1 MERVLIIGCSGAGKS
16 TLARALSEKMMIP
29 AVHLDKLWWRDNW
42 EHIPREEFDERLARE
57 MEKDKWIMDGDYSRT
72 LPVRLARCDTV
83 IYLDFNRFICLKGA
97 VKRVISHY
105 GKTRPDM
112 GGNCRERFDW
122 HFLAWIWNYNK
133 RNRRRNY
140 ELLDAQK
147 DKTVIIFKNH
157 RQVRK
162 WLAVI

>member
-1 MERVLIIGCSGAGKS
+1 M
-16 TLARALSEKMMIP
+16 
-29 AVHLDKLWWRDNW
+29 
-42 EHIPREEFDERLARE
+42 
-57 MEKDKWIMDGDYSRT
+57 
-72 LPVRLARCDTV
+72 

-112 GGNCRERFDW
+112 GDNCPERFDW
-122 HFLAWIWNYNK
+122 SFLVWIWNYNK

-162 WLAVI
+162 WLAAI